1 MNTIN
6 THYRL
11 SYKIEDEAFALS
23 QASYCNLYISLTQ
36 RSIRFAVADT
46 VRNKFVV
53 LEDYELITVFTPL
66 QMAEQLRLIAAENPL
81 LQEQQWNVVRVAFSN
96 QHFTL
101 VPSTLYDPA
110 HQQDYLRLHSEL
122 HELKDVVRSY
132 RHSELEAVNIFA
144 VDAHA
149 YQALEDIFGRRQLQV
164 VHQTSALISSILHH
178 TDRGPARQMSI
189 FVERSYVTI
198 LVVNQSGLEFCNVFQ
213 YQSPEDFIYFVIF
226 VMQEQKLNPE
236 QETLSVW
243 GDITHDSS
251 LFHILKKYVR
261 HIKLG
266 KKPADVEYSYKFH
279 DLFEHRYFE
288 LYSLHLCA

>member
-1 MNTIN
+1 MNTIH

-11 SYKIEDEAFALS
+11 SYKIEDEAFSLS

-66 QMAEQLRLIAAENPL
+66 QMAEQLRLIASENPL
-81 LQEQQWNVVRVAFSN
+81 LQEQHWNVVRVSFSN
-96 QHFTL
+96 QQFTL
-101 VPSTLYDPA
+101 VPATLYDPA

-122 HELKDVVRSY
+122 HELQDVVLSY
-132 RHSELEAVNIFA
+132 RHNELEAINIFA

-149 YQALEDIFGRRQLQV
+149 YQALQDIFLRRPLQV
-164 VHQTSALISSILHH
+164 VHQTSTLISSILHH
-178 TDRGPARQMSI
+178 TERGPARQMSI
-189 FVERSYVTI
+189 FVERNYVTV
-198 LVVNQSGLEFCNVFQ
+198 LVVSQSGLEFCNIFQ
-213 YQSPEDFIYFVIF
+213 YQSPEDFIYFVVF

-236 QETLSVW
+236 QETLLVW

-251 LFHILKKYVR
+251 LFHILQKYVR
-261 HIKLG
+261 HVKLG
-266 KKPADVEYSYKFH
+266 KKPADVEYSYKFE

-288 LYSLHLCA
+288 LYSLHLCE